1 MYTEKQQSV
10 INRILEASLR
20 LARMKEK
27 NTLDAFKRMRNR
39 ANPPRLMENMY
50 LISSEIYSGRK
61 VWRIAPLK
69 DQNEQTILFLH
80 GGAYAANFTPGH
92 WFLMGALVDKLNCTV
107 IAPDYPLT
115 PEETVDNVFEML
127 IPVYKD
133 LIERVGAEHVTLM
146 GDSSGGGLALALS
159 QHLHQKGIVQ
169 PSQLFLLSP
178 WLDVSM
184 DNPEIIEIDKLDPIL
199 NIQGL
204 IDAGIAYAGN
214 LDRRN
219 YLVSPLFGSLE
230 GLPPITLFV
239 GDNDILMPDCRKFRE
254 KAINAGYQ
262 IDYNEIKGLLHDGML
277 YPTPEGKACRE
288 FIFNSLKE
296 KWRGY
301 ESE

>member
-1 MYTEKQQSV
+1 
-10 INRILEASLR
+10 
-20 LARMKEK
+20 MKEK
-27 NTLDAFKRMRNR
+27 NTLEAFARMRNR
-39 ANPPRLMENMY
+39 AKPPRLMENMFS
-50 LISSEIYSGRK
+50 ISSKNIFNREVWSISSRK
-61 VWRIAPLK
+61 DRK
-69 DQNEQTILFLH
+69 EQYIFFIH

-92 WFLMGALVDKLNCTV
+92 WFLIGALVDKLNCTV

-115 PEETVDNVFEML
+115 PEETVNNVFDML

-133 LIERVGAEHVTLM
+133 LIERVGEAHVTFM
-146 GDSSGGGLALALS
+146 GDSSGGGLVLALS
-159 QHLHQKGIVQ
+159 QYLHQKGIVQ

-178 WLDVSM
+178 WLDVTM
-184 DNPEIIEIDKLDPIL
+184 DNPEIMEIDKLDPIL

-277 YPTPEGKACRE
+277 YPTSEGKACRE
-288 FIFNSLKE
+288 FIFNSLNSLWKNDE
-296 KWRGY
+296 K
-301 ESE
+301 

>member
-10 INRILEASLR
+10 VNRILEASLR

-27 NTLDAFKRMRNR
+27 NTLEAFARMRNR
-39 ANPPRLMENMY
+39 AKPPRLMENMFS
-50 LISSEIYSGRK
+50 ISSKNTFNREVWSISSRK
-61 VWRIAPLK
+61 ALK
-69 DQNEQTILFLH
+69 NKYILFIH

-92 WFLMGALVDKLNCTV
+92 WFLIGALADKLKCTV

-115 PEETVDNVFEML
+115 PEETVDDVFEML

-133 LIERVGAEHVTLM
+133 LIERVGAAHVTLM

-159 QHLHQKGIVQ
+159 QYLHQKEIEQ

-184 DNPEIIEIDKLDPIL
+184 DNPEIMEIDKLDPIL

-230 GLPPITLFV
+230 GLPPITLYV
-239 GDNDILMPDCRKFRE
+239 GDNDILMPDCRKFKE
-254 KAINAGYQ
+254 KAINAGHQ

-288 FIFNSLKE
+288 FIFNSLNSLWNNDE
-296 KWRGY
+296 K
-301 ESE
+301 

>member
-10 INRILEASLR
+10 VNRILEASLR

-27 NTLDAFKRMRNR
+27 NTLEAFARMRNR
-39 ANPPRLMENMY
+39 AKPPRLMENMFV
-50 LISSEIYSGRK
+50 ISSKNTFNREVWSISSRK
-61 VWRIAPLK
+61 ALK
-69 DQNEQTILFLH
+69 NKYILFLH

-92 WFLMGALVDKLNCTV
+92 WFLIGALADKLECTV

-115 PEETVDNVFEML
+115 PEETVDDVFEML
-127 IPVYKD
+127 IPVYIE

-146 GDSSGGGLALALS
+146 GDSSGGGLALAFS
-159 QHLHQKGIVQ
+159 QHLHQEEIEQ

-178 WLDVSM
+178 WLDVNM
-184 DNPEIIEIDKLDPIL
+184 DNPKIMEIDKLDPIL
-199 NIQGL
+199 NILGL

-230 GLPPITLFV
+230 GLPPITLFI
-239 GDNDILMPDCRKFRE
+239 GDNDILMPDCRKFKE
-254 KAINAGYQ
+254 KAINAGHQ
-262 IDYNEIKGLLHDGML
+262 LDYNEIKGLLHDGML

-288 FIFNSLKE
+288 MIFNSLNNLWNKNE
-296 KWRGY
+296 K
-301 ESE
+301 